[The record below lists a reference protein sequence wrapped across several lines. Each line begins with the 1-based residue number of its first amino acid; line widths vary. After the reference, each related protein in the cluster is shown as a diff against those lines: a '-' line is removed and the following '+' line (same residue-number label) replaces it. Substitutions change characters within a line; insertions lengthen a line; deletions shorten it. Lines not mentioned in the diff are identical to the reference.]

1 MRSHLVSP
9 YLTEPGKV
17 SSHLTS
23 PRLTCCDP
31 NRFRTHLDDM
41 PAAGY
46 AYSDVATNRTRSFNS
61 LLFGHIANYQSRG
74 TYNAP
79 EQLGFNIG
87 DDGFRELLSPGTGE
101 ADIDTCVP
109 STTLSAMMVRWMLVF
124 EERDADT
131 IWLLKAAPRRFY
143 PGGNSSTG
151 SVAGNFLAARRAA
164 TRFGW
169 ISFSVD
175 SYGDSHAEIASDTAQ
190 SPLQIEADVSL
201 ELHGRGFV
209 SGSEGHLRVVVR
221 LRDPTG
227 ERALRSAAITRASS
241 DHGRVTVIEVDR
253 LGECVVVAVPRQTA
267 KVQTSNVS
275 FGIVARF
282 E

>member
-1 MRSHLVSP
+1 MCSH
-9 YLTEPGKV
+9 LTEP
-17 SSHLTS
+17 
-23 PRLTCCDP
+23 RLPYCDAD
-31 NRFRTHLDDM
+31 RFRTHLDDM

-87 DDGFRELLSPGTGE
+87 VDGFRELLSPGTGE

-124 EERDADT
+124 EDRDVDT

-143 PGGNSSTG
+143 PGGNSSSTG
-151 SVAGNFLAARRAA
+151 SVAGNFLAAHRAA

-169 ISFSVD
+169 VSFSVD
-175 SYGDSHAEIASDTAQ
+175 SHGDNHSGIVSETAQ
-190 SPLQIEADVSL
+190 LPLQIEANVSL
-201 ELHGRGFV
+201 ALHGRGFV
-209 SGSEGHLRVVVR
+209 GGSEGHLRVVVR

-227 ERALRSAAITRASS
+227 ERTLTSAAITHASS
-241 DHGRVTVIEVDR
+241 DRGRVAVIEVDR
-253 LGECVVVAVPRQTA
+253 VGECVVVAVPRQA
-267 KVQTSNVS
+267 ANVQTSNAS